1 MVLESDHAESVLTV
15 ISVHRL
21 FGCWFKCYIVV
32 LESDH
37 AESVLT
43 GHRLFGVW
51 FKCYI
56 VVLESD
62 HAESVLT
69 VISVHRLV
77 FDSSF
82 TLE

>member
-37 AESVLT
+37 TESVLMCT
-43 GHRLFGVW
+43 G
-51 FKCYI
+51 C
-56 VVLESD
+56 
-62 HAESVLT
+62 
-69 VISVHRLV
+69 LV
-77 FDSSF
+77 FDTSV
-82 TLE
+82 TLWF

>member
-21 FGCWFKCYIVV
+21 FGCWYKCYIVV

-37 AESVLT
+37 T
-43 GHRLFGVW
+43 
-51 FKCYI
+51 
-56 VVLESD
+56 
-62 HAESVLT
+62 ESVLT

-82 TLE
+82 TLK

>member
-32 LESDH
+32 LES
-37 AESVLT
+37 
-43 GHRLFGVW
+43 GHT
-51 FKCYI
+51 
-56 VVLESD
+56 
-62 HAESVLT
+62 ESVLT

-82 TLE
+82 TLK